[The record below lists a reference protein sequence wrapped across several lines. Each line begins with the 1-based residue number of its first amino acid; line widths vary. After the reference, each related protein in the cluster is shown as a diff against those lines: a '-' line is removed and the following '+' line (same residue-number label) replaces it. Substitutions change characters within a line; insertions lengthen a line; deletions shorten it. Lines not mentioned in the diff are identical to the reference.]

1 MDITIIIHPF
11 HGVILS
17 VIGIVVIAF
26 QYSIIKGRGSK

>member
-17 VIGIVVIAF
+17 IIGIVIIAF
-26 QYSIIKGRGSK
+26 QYSLIKGKQK